1 MLVAKQSAELST
13 HRNAFDRAIENAQ
26 NSKSANTRRSYRTA
40 LLQFA
45 AFRGLI
51 TSDDVDAPGRMQLED
66 VAIAAAVPATAEQIF
81 SWVGHLDLQGLKPS
95 SIATRLA
102 AVAAAHKERRIPV
115 DLELAQRALAGIR
128 RRRGSA
134 KRMSHALRVDELK
147 QILPA
152 GNDLRALRD
161 RALLLLGWCAALR
174 RSELVGLDVSRDV
187 SADAS
192 AWIEIVDEGVKVHL
206 LRSKTDA
213 LGDGDNVAVPRTGTQ
228 CCPAAAVEAW
238 MAAAEIDIGPL
249 FRPISRAGHVGTQRL
264 TVDGLA
270 YVLKRRV
277 GQLANANSN
286 MPITAHSLR
295 AGFVSECVS
304 HGVDLAAIQQT
315 TRHKDV
321 KVLAG
326 YIREQNKFGTAPHLC
341 LGL

>member
-1 MLVAKQSAELST
+1 MLTLKHAGEMTAQ
-13 HRNAFDRAIENAQ
+13 RDAFERAIENAQ

-40 LLQFA
+40 MLQFA

-51 TSDDVDAPGRMQLED
+51 AAEDLNAPDRLQREDA
-66 VAIAAAVPATAEQIF
+66 AIAAAVPATAQDIF

-95 SIATRLA
+95 TIATRLA
-102 AVAAAHKERRIPV
+102 AIAAAHKERRIPV

-147 QILPA
+147 QVLPA
-152 GNDLRALRD
+152 GSDLRAIRD

-192 AWIEIVDEGVKVHL
+192 GWVEILDEGVKVHL

-213 LGDGDNVAVPRTGTQ
+213 LGDGDNVAVPRMGTQ
-228 CCPAAAVEAW
+228 CCPVAAIEGWIAAAG
-238 MAAAEIDIGPL
+238 IDMGPL
-249 FRPISRAGHVGTQRL
+249 FRPIPRAGGVGVQRL

-270 YVLKRRV
+270 YVIKRRV
-277 GQLANANSN
+277 GQLAGANGD
-286 MPITAHSLR
+286 MPITTHSLR
-295 AGFVSECVS
+295 AGFVTECAS
-304 HGVDLAAIQQT
+304 RGVDFAAIQQT

-321 KVLAG
+321 KVLAA
-326 YIREQNKFGTAPHLC
+326 YIREENKFGNVPHTR
-341 LGL
+341 LGI

>member
-1 MLVAKQSAELST
+1 MLTVKHSAEVMA
-13 HRNAFDRAIENAQ
+13 RRDAFERAVENAQ
-26 NSKSANTRRSYRTA
+26 KSKSENTRRSYRTA

-51 TSDDVDAPGRMQLED
+51 DAGECCVQQQD
-66 VAIAAAVPATAEQIF
+66 AAIAAVVPATAQDIF
-81 SWVGHLDLQGLKPS
+81 SWVGHLDLQGLRPS
-95 SIATRLA
+95 TIATRLA
-102 AVAAAHKERRIPV
+102 AIAAAHKDRRTPV

-147 QILPA
+147 QILPD

-187 SADAS
+187 CGDATG
-192 AWIEIVDEGVKVHL
+192 WLEVIDQGIKVHL

-213 LGDGDNVAVPRTGTQ
+213 LGDGDNVAVPRTGTP
-228 CCPAAAVEAW
+228 CCPVAAVEAW
-238 MAAAEIDIGPL
+238 IAVANIKHGPL
-249 FRPISRAGHVGTQRL
+249 FRPIDRAGAAGAQRL

-270 YVLKRRV
+270 YVMKRRA
-277 GQLANANSN
+277 GQLANANGD

-295 AGFVSECVS
+295 AGFVTECAIR
-304 HGVDLAAIQQT
+304 GVELAAIQHT

-321 KVLAG
+321 KVLAS
-326 YIREQNKFGTAPHLC
+326 YIREQNKFNTSPHHR